1 MKLHAKCKGNLD
13 IEEVYKDINSFVQRL
28 PQQISKYSSE
38 LFKDIK
44 NLCTDLTKK
53 IKSNSENCAELEK
66 LIETMLPKIV
76 KNKIVEIKQQS
87 QEKQAEL
94 KGEIKAI
101 EEIKNEKVADLE
113 SLCKDFSTKEKKSKD
128 IMDEY
133 NDIKEKH
140 KELIASLEFN
150 KNRFTLL
157 QEQIKAS
164 SINADK
170 KIVEERLEVV
180 VNKLFGEGYP
190 SKALQVGSEHLY
202 KFDFSYSQL
211 LTFHLPTK
219 KQCSYDLSVPKDS
232 ASLINA
238 EQIIITGGYNKGF
251 LNSCNAYS
259 LATGKAVSFKPTES
273 IGTEENKRGV
283 GDKVA
288 IKCSMIIPRAEH
300 TMVMADEWV
309 YSIAGRNNEGYLRS
323 CEKMLIGFS
332 EECMDYF
339 KWSEVPKLN
348 ERKAKV
354 GGCYFNKGDASSIY
368 IFGGI
373 TSDNKGK
380 KMYLGT
386 IEKLEVGNVVNPMW
400 ENVKAIAGLEGYF
413 FAITVCE
420 YNNESGIYVLG
431 GIDKNEHKIDKV
443 HFIDFETYKVK
454 EIKSLKLEPM
464 DSFTPYQPLL
474 YIGETLWMAGHKNF
488 YGARDGRWEYI
499 IEANLT

>member
-1 MKLHAKCKGNLD
+1 MKLHAKCKGNVS
-13 IEEVYKDINSFVQRL
+13 IQEVYKSINSFVQEL
-28 PQQISKYSSE
+28 PKQTSKHSSD

-53 IKSNSENCAELEK
+53 IKNNSDSCAELEK
-66 LIETMLPKIV
+66 LIEATLPKII
-76 KNKIVEIKQQS
+76 KNKIAEIKEQS
-87 QEKQAEL
+87 QDKQAEL
-94 KGEIKAI
+94 KGEVKGIEQIKDD
-101 EEIKNEKVADLE
+101 NLSDLE
-113 SLCKDFSTKEKKSKD
+113 NLCKDFSIEEKKSKD
-128 IMDEY
+128 IIEEY
-133 NDIKEKH
+133 VNIKEKH

-150 KNRFTLL
+150 KNRFTSL

-164 SINADK
+164 HINIDK
-170 KIVEERLEVV
+170 KTVEERLKVV
-180 VNKLFGEGYP
+180 VDKLFGEGYP
-190 SKALQVGSEHLY
+190 SKALQVGSDYLY

-219 KQCSYDLSVPKDS
+219 KQSSYDLPVPKDS

-259 LATGKAVSFKPTES
+259 LATGKVVNFKPTEG
-273 IGTEENKRGV
+273 IGSEENKRV
-283 GDKVA
+283 

-300 TMVMADEWV
+300 TMVMADEWI

-339 KWSEVPKLN
+339 KWSEAPKLN
-348 ERKAKV
+348 EKKAKI
-354 GGCYFNKGDASSIY
+354 GGCYFSKGYTSSIY

-373 TSDNKGK
+373 TTDNKGK
-380 KMYLGT
+380 KLYLGT
-386 IEKLEVGNVVNPMW
+386 IEKLEVGNVVSPMW
-400 ENVKAIAGLEGYF
+400 EKMKVIAGLEGYF
-413 FAITVCE
+413 FGIAVSE

-431 GIDKNEHKIDKV
+431 GIDKNENKIDKV

-454 EIKSLKLEPM
+454 EIKSLRLESM
-464 DSFTPYQPLL
+464 DSFTPYQPLM

-488 YGARDGRWEYI
+488 YGAKNGKWEYI